1 MHDHKRQDDRSEQA
15 ETLKQMQERTA
26 KPENKQ
32 ENHQDYRQLHKNV
45 ESWQQ
50 QFEKKQSV
58 QEQKLQKEHEFL
70 RSEWE
75 GAQKSESRN
84 RQDRPEEQARFQQ
97 KQETI
102 AHFENFQREQL
113 AQLEQLKTLTA
124 QQQQQTIQG
133 LEESQS
139 EEMARSP
146 NNQMQRQELEST
158 QQQERN
164 ELDAKLKAEQDAL
177 DEYRNT
183 LQFQMERDRGKLLE
197 ALYAEQN
204 PLKEVLDRQETGHRA
219 QTDKMMQQ
227 LSDLQQRI
235 DEARNLLAKELNE
248 TRFSDEAVKRILV
261 EAGSGLNQEQQKT
274 EASQKSSLDRAK
286 GQIFEELL
294 KLDRDADVARRNSLE
309 ADRQLEFI
317 AGDRIRMDNRKL
329 TDGLLV
335 RRDADNKTL
344 YLVAAYEAKSGSP
357 SSKELY
363 RKVEEL
369 TQEGR
374 KELERQARDLA
385 MDQVFGV
392 DNAEVSRNAE
402 LQAVQRRNVSE
413 EQSVRI
419 KELTDKFVTELLRYR
434 VQAELGGQVQKTI
447 ERLSPDSEGLQRIAI
462 DGREFK
468 LAMDEDR
475 NRAEVVK
482 VLLEDV
488 RRRDEEALRLKE
500 QFREEQLKRA
510 ANSLFR

>member
-1 MHDHKRQDDRSEQA
+1 
-15 ETLKQMQERTA
+15 
-26 KPENKQ
+26 
-32 ENHQDYRQLHKNV
+32 
-45 ESWQQ
+45 
-50 QFEKKQSV
+50 
-58 QEQKLQKEHEFL
+58 
-70 RSEWE
+70 
-75 GAQKSESRN
+75 
-84 RQDRPEEQARFQQ
+84 
-97 KQETI
+97 
-102 AHFENFQREQL
+102 
-113 AQLEQLKTLTA
+113 
-124 QQQQQTIQG
+124 
-133 LEESQS
+133 
-139 EEMARSP
+139 
-146 NNQMQRQELEST
+146 
-158 QQQERN
+158 
-164 ELDAKLKAEQDAL
+164 LKAEQDAL